1 LTIKGIQIMEDSP
14 LFGDAPPPEAPPP
27 EAPPSQ
33 PKGKFGNLR
42 ANAGAKGRR
51 DLVKFFDSADWAM
64 KKQGEA
70 GDAPNPATD
79 SPPQPALASF
89 TQGDAE
95 PTPLAEGSSDSPLA
109 GGE

>member
-1 LTIKGIQIMEDSP
+1 MAIQNMGDSP

-51 DLVKFFDSADWAM
+51 DKVKFFDSADWAM

-70 GDAPNPATD
+70 GDAQPPPEGT
-79 SPPQPALASF
+79 PPQAVLASF
-89 TQGDAE
+89 TQGDTE
-95 PTPLAEGSSDSPLA
+95 ETPLTGGSTDSLLA